1 MKKKVYLF
9 VLLALCV
16 CGMRAQYVA
25 PTEGV
30 FRIVNVGYNAALME
44 NYKTNT
50 LHCTATIGDNNDFD
64 QLWILKELGSGYSI
78 QNAYTGA
85 YIQTGNTGTEVP
97 YWTGAT
103 ARAFNITVGGSKKG
117 YNIFDPTLGKQ
128 GLHSKGAN
136 GNVVRWV
143 DCEPSEWKFEKV
155 EVSEEAMTLAQAE
168 YAEYYRLKM
177 EFENTCA
184 ELLANQD
191 KFEKALAKY
200 FEDAA
205 CTVLKA
211 EFASA
216 SEEELRKA
224 LIADNLPTELI
235 DMAIKVKTG
244 KWAEPNEKSEKPGWD
259 DAYAKKFR
267 VQLIEPHSIAGEIT
281 EWIGHQGHT
290 NMDNPT
296 GLYANY
302 RQVLYVMVE
311 GEIKEGSELWA
322 TWLIGHD
329 KMPNY
334 NNGYGDR
341 GMRLKSGLNIVP
353 IRNDGS
359 ALYFNYLVHTYDKKS
374 RKFAHKL
381 SNYDDLKIHVAGG
394 YINGYYNV
402 VGDELYKG
410 DNDDD
415 WVYYEERANLRNIT
429 ILGRY
434 EVLQFEL
441 NDVNHVEDDGSTWSH
456 RGLAKLFPEELPA
469 QMPNSPAFT
478 APNQRINAIVEA
490 WDRIFLS
497 EKMTLGVAS
506 KADVDSMNKLFPRW
520 DATWT
525 EKAEI
530 YNYDDALYAFC
541 DSLNDRDGDYGEY
554 YNHRGVAFGTRSGYM
569 YGSWD
574 HSGYHI
580 NTTPSILTAIATE
593 AGPTWGPGHEI
604 GHQHQALFTLNGQM
618 EVTNNLFA
626 NISVWYM
633 GMGTSRINGTEG
645 RLEDAY
651 YVYRTGGDL
660 FGYETKHIW
669 VMTQMY
675 YRLWLY
681 YHRVGNNTQFYPRL
695 FELLRKNPMER
706 SYGSGSILF
715 PGDAKETGFQY
726 TSGRKSYVHFYQ
738 LCCEAAQEDL
748 TEFFRAYGY
757 FVPVKDRFVGDYTN
771 SMYSLTQKEID
782 KAIAEVK
789 AKGYPVNNLPLF
801 INDCTPDPTYSHD
814 GKTQRSYWDGNA
826 TANGTNAEIGNYI
839 DFMSKDPLTGKYL
852 YTITDLKVKIEGGD
866 GALGFAIYTKEGE
879 ILAFS
884 NHHSFVIN
892 EEVENMVRRGE
903 ATIVAVTAEGDDVKV
918 LSKAEG
924 GSEEEQLQVLKT
936 SLAAAN
942 SVLKLVDDL
951 GVNVGY
957 YKPGALAPLQALV
970 DAAEAARDN
979 KDTSVHSYG
988 EWAMLLDQTVLE
1000 LSENA
1005 DAKVPLY
1012 EEDYYALGSVRHKNN
1027 SLEYSTAGLKVTF
1040 ADPAANTK
1048 KQWLFVPSGVEDQYY
1063 MQNVSSGLYVSA
1075 VSDGVRVK
1083 AAATDTKSA
1092 VAFTFVEDEPSRF
1105 LLRSVG
1111 SNALYLSCDNSKNV
1125 VAATST
1131 ASAQWTLTSVAD
1143 NHSEAMKAKLEAFIS
1158 MVAVTFDEL
1167 VEATEPALKFHDDIT
1182 ILDDNLPV
1190 YVANLQI
1197 AYEAARKAVAE
1208 SYTYLEDYY
1217 AALDAA
1223 HRTVKAAYKK
1233 ALSLPEATAGDEA
1246 MCYYLQCLD
1255 TEAYA
1260 YHFEGAGRYNGAL
1273 RTSGLT
1279 DASNHNYWFYLRP
1292 GEAEGQ
1298 YYIYNLY
1305 TGKAVG
1311 TSGRYIYANGTVE
1324 PTVYTLAVSEEA
1336 YGYTIGTEEGVWNVQ
1351 SSDNGYVQFTSKA
1364 AQWMLVPIGRF
1375 DVTGIDL
1382 VEHDT
1387 ATGVY
1392 YDLIG
1397 RPVEHPTSG
1406 IYILDGRKVII
1417 K

>member
-1 MKKKVYLF
+1 MKKKFFLF
-9 VLLALCV
+9 ILSILSI
-16 CGMRAQYVA
+16 CGLHAQYVA
-25 PTEGV
+25 PSEGV
-30 FRIVNVGYNAALME
+30 FRIINVGYNAALME

-97 YWTGAT
+97 YWTGTT
-103 ARAFNITVGGSKKG
+103 ARAFNITVGGSQKG

-191 KFEKALAKY
+191 KYEKALAKY

-205 CTVLKA
+205 CTVLKE

-216 SEEELRKA
+216 SEEELHKA
-224 LIADNLPTELI
+224 LTADSLPTELI
-235 DMAIKVKTG
+235 DMAIKVKTD
-244 KWAEPNEKSEKPGWD
+244 KWAEPNEKPEKPGWD

-353 IRNDGS
+353 ISNDGS
-359 ALYFNYLVHTYDKKS
+359 ALYFNYLVHTFNKDTW
-374 RKFAHKL
+374 KFANKL

-441 NDVNHVEDDGSTWSH
+441 NDVNHVENDGSTWSH

-478 APNQRINAIVEA
+478 APNQRINAIIEA

-593 AGPTWGPGHEI
+593 AGPTWGPAHEI
-604 GHQHQALFTLNGQM
+604 GHQHQALYTLNGEM
-618 EVTNNLFA
+618 EVTNNTFA
-626 NISVWYM
+626 NVAVWYM
-633 GMGTSRINGTEG
+633 GMGTSRVNGTEG
-645 RLEDAY
+645 NLAH
-651 YVYRTGGDL
+651 VYDNFKSGNFL
-660 FGYETKHIW
+660 LYNNIW
-669 VMTQMY
+669 ALTQRY

-681 YHRVGNNTQFYPRL
+681 YHRVGNNTQFFPRL

-706 SYGSGSILF
+706 SYGSGSEMR
-715 PGDAKETGFQY
+715 PGDEPGKPTGFQLTNGY
-726 TSGRKSYVHFYQ
+726 RSYLHFYK

-748 TEFFRAYGY
+748 TEFFRAYGC
-757 FVPVKDRFVGDYTN
+757 FVPVDGTFVGDYTN
-771 SMYSLTQKEID
+771 SKYYLTQEEID

-789 AKGYPVNNLPLF
+789 AKGYPINNKPLF
-801 INDCTPDPTYSHD
+801 INDCTPDPTYGHD
-814 GKTQRSYWDGNA
+814 GKTQRSYWDGDA
-826 TANGTNAEIGNYI
+826 TTNGTNAEIGHYI

-852 YTITDLKVKIEGGD
+852 YTITDLNLKISGGD
-866 GALGFAIYTKEGE
+866 GALGFAIYSNEGE
-879 ILAFS
+879 ILAFT
-884 NHHSFVIN
+884 NHHNFVITK
-892 EEVENMVRRGE
+892 EVETKLRRKQAYVAAIAAVEGE
-903 ATIVAVTAEGDDVKV
+903 VKV
-918 LSKAEG
+918 LSAAEG
-924 GSEEEQLQVLKT
+924 GSEDQQATALRNMISKAKGYLAKT
-936 SLAAAN
+936 DN
-942 SVLKLVDDL
+942 TDT
-951 GVNVGY
+951 
-957 YKPGALAPLQALV
+957 KPGWLILDSTIVLSELTIQAEEVLT
-970 DAAEAARDN
+970 N
-979 KDTSVHSYG
+979 KDTTKGSYG
-988 EWAMLLDQTVLE
+988 VWYARLDSVVATLYA
-1000 LSENA
+1000 NA
-1005 DAKVPLY
+1005 DSRVPISTLGY
-1012 EEDYYALGSVRHKNN
+1012 YSIAASNNPSYAIAYEPNGLRTKEEDPETTPTSQWEFVMSSEPDIYYLRNRGTSNFITLAQNN
-1027 SLEYSTAGLKVTF
+1027 SRVRAESNNK
-1040 ADPAANTK
+1040 ADAVPFRLVYGEPGELLIQHADNANVNLTNAALN
-1048 KQWLFVPSGVEDQYY
+1048 
-1063 MQNVSSGLYVSA
+1063 
-1075 VSDGVRVK
+1075 
-1083 AAATDTKSA
+1083 
-1092 VAFTFVEDEPSRF
+1092 
-1105 LLRSVG
+1105 
-1111 SNALYLSCDNSKNV
+1111 YLSGGMPS
-1125 VAATST
+1125 
-1131 ASAQWTLTSVAD
+1131 ASAWWTLTMVD
-1143 NHSEAMKAKLEAFIS
+1143 NKL
-1158 MVAVTFDEL
+1158 
-1167 VEATEPALKFHDDIT
+1167 K
-1182 ILDDNLPV
+1182 
-1190 YVANLQI
+1190 
-1197 AYEAARKAVAE
+1197 
-1208 SYTYLEDYY
+1208 
-1217 AALDAA
+1217 
-1223 HRTVKAAYKK
+1223 
-1233 ALSLPEATAGDEA
+1233 LPEVGTDGK
-1246 MCYYLQCLD
+1246 CILYRIQCLD
-1255 TEAYA
+1255 NGEYL
-1260 YHFEGAGRYNGAL
+1260 YKFEGSRFTKGRLATGMYESADDN
-1273 RTSGLT
+1273 
-1279 DASNHNYWFYLRP
+1279 NYWFYLVKGKEAGKYRIYNHATMLP
-1292 GEAEGQ
+1292 VTFSDGYHYVSKETDTPLEFSIAISEEEGGLVITGAEGAWNLTAGV
-1298 YYIYNLY
+1298 YIGASSTEHSLFLLHKM
-1305 TGKAVG
+1305 G
-1311 TSGRYIYANGTVE
+1311 E
-1324 PTVYTLAVSEEA
+1324 VSDIEELH
-1336 YGYTIGTEEGVWNVQ
+1336 TPSV
-1351 SSDNGYVQFTSKA
+1351 D
-1364 AQWMLVPIGRF
+1364 
-1375 DVTGIDL
+1375 DGI
-1382 VEHDT
+1382 
-1387 ATGVY
+1387 Y
-1392 YDLIG
+1392 YDLTG
-1397 RPVEHPTSG
+1397 RRVDNPIKG
-1406 IYILDGRKVII
+1406 IYIHNGKKVLMN
-1417 K
+1417 

>member
-1 MKKKVYLF
+1 MRKKIYLF
-9 VLLALCV
+9 VLLALSV
-16 CGMRAQYVA
+16 CGLRAQYVA
-25 PTEGV
+25 PSEGV
-30 FRIVNVGYNAALME
+30 FRIINVGYNAALME

-50 LHCTATIGDNNDFD
+50 IHCTATIGGNDDFD
-64 QLWILKELGSGYSI
+64 QLWILKKLDAGYSI

-97 YWTGAT
+97 YWTGTT

-117 YNIFDPTLGKQ
+117 YNIFDPNLNKQ

-177 EFENTCA
+177 EFENKCT

-191 KFEKALAKY
+191 KLEKALAKY

-205 CTVLKA
+205 CTILKE
-211 EFASA
+211 EFVSVG
-216 SEEELRKA
+216 EEELRKA
-224 LIADNLPTELI
+224 LTADNLPAELI
-235 DMAIKVKTG
+235 DMTIKVKTD

-259 DAYAKKFR
+259 SDYARKFR
-267 VQLIEPHSIAGEIT
+267 VQLIEPYSIAGEIT
-281 EWIGHQGHT
+281 AWIGHQAHS

-311 GEIKEGSELWA
+311 GEIKEGAELWA

-341 GMRLKSGLNIVP
+341 GVRLKSGLNIVP

-359 ALYFNYLVHTYDKKS
+359 ALYFNYLVHTFDTS
-374 RKFAHKL
+374 TRKFAHKL
-381 SNYDDLKIHVAGG
+381 SDYSDLKIHVEGG
-394 YINGYYNV
+394 HINGYYNM
-402 VGDELYKG
+402 VGDALYQG
-410 DNDDD
+410 DTDAD
-415 WVYYEERANLRNIT
+415 WVYYEERANLANIT

-441 NDVNHVEDDGSTWSH
+441 NDVTHTETDDKGKTSTWSH
-456 RGLAKLFPEELPA
+456 RGLAALFPDELPEELPE
-469 QMPNSPAFT
+469 
-478 APNQRINAIVEA
+478 NQRINAIIEA
-490 WDRIFLS
+490 WDRIMLS
-497 EKMTLGVAS
+497 ERMSLGVAS
-506 KADVDSMNKLFPRW
+506 RAEVDSMNKLYPRY

-554 YNHRGVAFGTRSGYM
+554 YNHHGLAFGTRTGYM

-580 NTTPSILTAIATE
+580 NTTPSILTKIATE

-681 YHRVGNNTQFYPRL
+681 YHRAGNNTQFYPRL

-706 SYGSGSILF
+706 SYGSGSILL
-715 PGDAKETGFQY
+715 PGDTKNTNFQY

-771 SMYSLTQKEID
+771 SMYSLTQEEID

-789 AKGYPVNNLPLF
+789 AKGYPINNKVLF
-801 INDCTPDPTYSHD
+801 INDCAPEATYSHD
-814 GKTQRSYWDGNA
+814 GTTRRSYWDPETGS
-826 TANGTNAEIGNYI
+826 GKNAEIGLYVDYLKKTPI
-839 DFMSKDPLTGKYL
+839 TGKYL
-852 YTITDLKVKIEGGD
+852 YTLSDEKLTLSGGEG
-866 GALGFAIYTKEGE
+866 AVGFAIYNKVGE

-884 NHHSFVIN
+884 NHHSFAITD
-892 EEVENMVRRGE
+892 EVLKLIRHGE
-903 ATIVAVTAEGDDVKV
+903 ATIVAVSAAGEDVV
-918 LSKAEG
+918 ALSKAEG
-924 GSEEEQLQVLKT
+924 GTEEEQLEALRT
-936 SLAAAN
+936 AITAAN
-942 SVLKLVDDL
+942 NALKLADDK

-957 YKPGALAPLQALV
+957 YRAYCLTDLQALV

-979 KDTSVHSYG
+979 KDTSVHTYG
-988 EWAMLLDQTVLE
+988 EWAILLDKTVLE

-1005 DAKVPLY
+1005 EAKVPLY
-1012 EEDYYALGSVRHKNN
+1012 EEDYYVLGSVRHKSN

-1048 KQWLFVPSGVEDQYY
+1048 KQWLFVPSGVEGQYY
-1063 MQNVSSGLYVSA
+1063 VQNISSGLYVSV

-1083 AAATDTKSA
+1083 ATSADTKSA
-1092 VAFTFVEDEPSRF
+1092 VAFSLIEDEPSRF
-1105 LLRSVG
+1105 LLCSVG
-1111 SNALYLSCDNSKNV
+1111 SEALYLSCDNSKNV
-1125 VAATST
+1125 VATSNA

-1143 NHSEAMKAKLEAFIS
+1143 NHSETLKAKLEALLG
-1158 MVAVTFDEL
+1158 MVSLTLEQL
-1167 VEATEPALKFHDDIT
+1167 VAATEPELKFHDDVT
-1182 ILDDNLPV
+1182 VLDEQLSTYTLALLDN
-1190 YVANLQI
+1190 YATAKQ
-1197 AYEAARKAVAE
+1197 AVAE
-1208 SYTYLEDYY
+1208 DYAYLDVVY
-1217 AALDAA
+1217 ATLEAA
-1223 HRTVKAAYKK
+1223 HEKVKAAYRK
-1233 ALSLPEATAGDEA
+1233 ALSLPEATTGDEV

-1255 TEAYA
+1255 TEAYV
-1260 YHFEGAGRYNGAL
+1260 YCFEGAGRYNGAL
-1273 RTSGLT
+1273 RTSELE
-1279 DASNHNYWFYLRP
+1279 DVADRNYWFYLRP
-1292 GEAEGQ
+1292 ADTEGQ
-1298 YYIYNLY
+1298 YYIYNCK
-1305 TGKAVG
+1305 TGKAAG
-1311 TSGRYIYANGTVE
+1311 TSARYVYANGSVE
-1324 PTVYTLAVSEEA
+1324 PQAYTIAVSAEA
-1336 YGYTIGTEEGVWNVQ
+1336 YGYIISAAESMWNVQ
-1351 SSDNGYVQFTSKA
+1351 VSANGYVQSTTKA
-1364 AQWMLVPIGRF
+1364 AMWNLIPVGRYNLGEMNIKPVVPVST
-1375 DVTGIDL
+1375 D
-1382 VEHDT
+1382 
-1387 ATGVY
+1387 GVY
-1392 YDLIG
+1392 YDLLG
-1397 RPVEHPTSG
+1397 RPVTSPSAG
-1406 IYILDGRKVII
+1406 IYIHDGKKVVIR
-1417 K
+1417 

>member
-1 MKKKVYLF
+1 MKKKFFLF
-9 VLLALCV
+9 ILSILSI
-16 CGMRAQYVA
+16 CGLHAQYVA
-25 PTEGV
+25 PSEGV
-30 FRIVNVGYNAALME
+30 FRIINVGYNAALME
-44 NYKTNT
+44 KYETNT

-64 QLWILKELGSGYSI
+64 QLWILKKLGTGYSI

-97 YWTGAT
+97 YWTGTT
-103 ARAFNITVGGSKKG
+103 ARAFNITVGGSQKG

-216 SEEELRKA
+216 SEEELHEA
-224 LIADNLPTELI
+224 LTADSLPTELI
-235 DMAIKVKTG
+235 DMTVKVKTS
-244 KWAEPNEKSEKPGWD
+244 KWAEPNEKPEKPGWD

-359 ALYFNYLVHTYDKKS
+359 ALYFNYLVHTYDKMS

-441 NDVNHVEDDGSTWSH
+441 NDVKHVEDDGSTWSH

-478 APNQRINAIVEA
+478 APNQRINAIIEA

-580 NTTPSILTAIATE
+580 NTTPSILTDIATE

-604 GHQHQALFTLNGQM
+604 GHQHQALFTLNGQI
-618 EVTNNLFA
+618 EVTNNLFS

-633 GMGTSRINGTEG
+633 GMGTSRMNGTEG

-706 SYGSGSILF
+706 SHGSGSILF
-715 PGDAKETGFQY
+715 PGDAKETRFQY

-771 SMYSLTQKEID
+771 SMYSLTQEEID
-782 KAIAEVK
+782 EAIAEVK

-801 INDCTPDPTYSHD
+801 INDCTPDPTYGHD

-839 DFMSKDPLTGKYL
+839 DFMSKDSLTGKYL
-852 YTITDLKVKIEGGD
+852 YTITDLNLKISGGD
-866 GALGFAIYTKEGE
+866 GALGFAVFNNSGE
-879 ILAFS
+879 IQAFS
-884 NHHSFVIN
+884 NHHKFELNDSVAYHLIKGDYKVVAIAADGNDVEIAMTEDSVTDKYKFTLTDNRVHISGGTHALGFIVYN
-892 EEVENMVRRGE
+892 KNGEMQKFSGIPTFDVPEALSSQLITGEAYIMACGIGGEEVAVEFVGGLENTQLRLLRG
-903 ATIVAVTAEGDDVKV
+903 A
-918 LSKAEG
+918 LSSAKDY
-924 GSEEEQLQVLKT
+924 LKKCDET
-936 SLAAAN
+936 ET
-942 SVLKLVDDL
+942 K
-951 GVNVGY
+951 VGY
-957 YKPGALAPLQALV
+957 FIPDSLTDLQALV
-970 DAAEAARDN
+970 LQAE
-979 KDTSVHSYG
+979 KVLVDTTAKYNYG
-988 EWAMLLDQTVLE
+988 EWYLTVDSAITALLANPDARVPISSFGYYSIT
-1000 LSENA
+1000 LS
-1005 DAKVPLY
+1005 
-1012 EEDYYALGSVRHKNN
+1012 NN
-1027 SLEYSTAGLKVTF
+1027 SLYSIAYDAAGLRTKADDPATALTSQWEFVASSQPDTYYLRNRSTSYYITSAQNGSRIRAASNDIADAVEFKLIFGEPGEWIIQRADNPDINIYNSTAERRVMAGNV
-1040 ADPAANTK
+1040 PANT
-1048 KQWLFVPSGVEDQYY
+1048 
-1063 MQNVSSGLYVSA
+1063 SA
-1075 VSDGVRVK
+1075 
-1083 AAATDTKSA
+1083 
-1092 VAFTFVEDEPSRF
+1092 
-1105 LLRSVG
+1105 
-1111 SNALYLSCDNSKNV
+1111 
-1125 VAATST
+1125 
-1131 ASAQWTLTSVAD
+1131 ASIWWTLTMVD
-1143 NHSEAMKAKLEAFIS
+1143 NKL
-1158 MVAVTFDEL
+1158 
-1167 VEATEPALKFHDDIT
+1167 K
-1182 ILDDNLPV
+1182 
-1190 YVANLQI
+1190 
-1197 AYEAARKAVAE
+1197 
-1208 SYTYLEDYY
+1208 
-1217 AALDAA
+1217 
-1223 HRTVKAAYKK
+1223 
-1233 ALSLPEATAGDEA
+1233 LPEVGTDGK
-1246 MCYYLQCLD
+1246 CILYRIQCLD
-1255 TEAYA
+1255 NGEYL
-1260 YHFEGAGRYNGAL
+1260 YKSEGSRFTKGRLATGMYESADDN
-1273 RTSGLT
+1273 S
-1279 DASNHNYWFYLRP
+1279 YWFYFVKGKEAGKYRIYNHATMLP
-1292 GEAEGQ
+1292 VTFSDGYHYVSKETDAPLEFSIAISEGEGGLVITGAEGAWNLTAGV
-1298 YYIYNLY
+1298 YIGASSTEKSLFLLHKVGEVSDIEELY
-1305 TGKAVG
+1305 TP
-1311 TSGRYIYANGTVE
+1311 SLN
-1324 PTVYTLAVSEEA
+1324 
-1336 YGYTIGTEEGVWNVQ
+1336 N
-1351 SSDNGYVQFTSKA
+1351 
-1364 AQWMLVPIGRF
+1364 
-1375 DVTGIDL
+1375 
-1382 VEHDT
+1382 
-1387 ATGVY
+1387 GVY
-1392 YDLIG
+1392 YDLMG
-1397 RPVEHPTSG
+1397 RPVKNPTSG
-1406 IYILDGRKVII
+1406 VYIYNGKKVL

>member
-1 MKKKVYLF
+1 MKKKFFLF
-9 VLLALCV
+9 VLSILSV
-16 CGMRAQYVA
+16 CGLHAQYVA
-25 PTEGV
+25 PSEGV
-30 FRIVNVGYNAALME
+30 FRIINVAYNAALME
-44 NYKTNT
+44 KYETNT

-64 QLWILKELGSGYSI
+64 QLWILKKLDTGYSI

-97 YWTGAT
+97 YWTGTT
-103 ARAFNITVGGSKKG
+103 ARAFNITVGGSQKG

-244 KWAEPNEKSEKPGWD
+244 KWAEPNEKPEKPGWD

-311 GEIKEGSELWA
+311 GEIKEGAELWA

-478 APNQRINAIVEA
+478 APNQRINAIIEA

-580 NTTPSILTAIATE
+580 NTTPSILTDIATE

-706 SYGSGSILF
+706 SHGSGSILF

-771 SMYSLTQKEID
+771 SMYSLTQEEID
-782 KAIAEVK
+782 EAIAEVK

-801 INDCTPDPTYSHD
+801 INDCTPDPTYGHD
-814 GKTQRSYWDGNA
+814 GKTQRSYWDGDA
-826 TANGTNAEIGNYI
+826 TTNGTNAEIGNYI

-852 YTITDLKVKIEGGD
+852 YTITDLNLKISGGD
-866 GALGFAIYTKEGE
+866 GALGFAIYSNEGE
-879 ILAFS
+879 ILAFT
-884 NHHSFVIN
+884 NHHNFVITK
-892 EEVENMVRRGE
+892 EVETKLRRKQAYVAAIAAVEGE
-903 ATIVAVTAEGDDVKV
+903 VKV
-918 LSKAEG
+918 LSAAEG
-924 GSEEEQLQVLKT
+924 GSEDQQTTALRNMISKAKSYLNKADGTGTKAGWFIPDSTLVL
-936 SLAAAN
+936 A
-942 SVLKLVDDL
+942 DL
-951 GVNVGY
+951 T
-957 YKPGALAPLQALV
+957 LQAEKALN
-970 DAAEAARDN
+970 E
-979 KDTSVHSYG
+979 KDTSHGTYG
-988 EWAMLLDQTVLE
+988 EWYARLDSVMVVLC
-1000 LSENA
+1000 
-1005 DAKVPLY
+1005 
-1012 EEDYYALGSVRHKNN
+1012 
-1027 SLEYSTAGLKVTF
+1027 
-1040 ADPAANTK
+1040 ANTAARVPISPLGYYSIAMSTK
-1048 KQWLFVPSGVEDQYY
+1048 PSYSITYDPTGLSTKENDPETNHVNQWEFVTSPESGIYY
-1063 MQNVSSGLYVSA
+1063 LRNRSA
-1075 VSDGVRVK
+1075 LNYITLVKNGSRAK
-1083 AAATDTKSA
+1083 AASSDVKDA
-1092 VAFTFVEDEPSRF
+1092 VPFKLVLGEPGEFLIQRADDENIN
-1105 LLRSVG
+1105 LY
-1111 SNALYLSCDNSKNV
+1111 NAALNYISGGAS
-1125 VAATST
+1125 S
-1131 ASAQWTLTSVAD
+1131 ASAWWSFT
-1143 NHSEAMKAKLEAFIS
+1143 
-1158 MVAVTFDEL
+1158 MVDQ
-1167 VEATEPALKFHDDIT
+1167 K
-1182 ILDDNLPV
+1182 
-1190 YVANLQI
+1190 
-1197 AYEAARKAVAE
+1197 
-1208 SYTYLEDYY
+1208 
-1217 AALDAA
+1217 
-1223 HRTVKAAYKK
+1223 
-1233 ALSLPEATAGDEA
+1233 PEVGTDGK
-1246 MCYYLQCLD
+1246 CVLYRIQCLD
-1255 TEAYA
+1255 NGKYL
-1260 YHFEGAGRYNGAL
+1260 YKSEGSRFTKGRLATGMYESADDN
-1273 RTSGLT
+1273 S
-1279 DASNHNYWFYLRP
+1279 YWFYLVKGKEAGKYRIYNHATMLP
-1292 GEAEGQ
+1292 VTYSDSYYYVSKETDAPLEFSITVSDDNNGLVITGAEGAWSLAVGG
-1298 YYIYNLY
+1298 YIGASSTEHSRFFLHKIGEVSDIEELY
-1305 TGKAVG
+1305 T
-1311 TSGRYIYANGTVE
+1311 
-1324 PTVYTLAVSEEA
+1324 PLL
-1336 YGYTIGTEEGVWNVQ
+1336 
-1351 SSDNGYVQFTSKA
+1351 DN
-1364 AQWMLVPIGRF
+1364 
-1375 DVTGIDL
+1375 D
-1382 VEHDT
+1382 
-1387 ATGVY
+1387 VY
-1392 YDLIG
+1392 YDLMG
-1397 RPVEHPTSG
+1397 RPVKNPTSG
-1406 IYILDGRKVII
+1406 IYIHNGKKVL